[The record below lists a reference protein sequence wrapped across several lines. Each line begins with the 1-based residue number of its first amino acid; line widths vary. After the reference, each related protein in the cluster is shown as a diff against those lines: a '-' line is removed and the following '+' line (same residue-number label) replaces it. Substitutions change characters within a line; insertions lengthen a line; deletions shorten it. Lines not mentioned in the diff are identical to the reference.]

1 MISPRRASDGFP
13 IQRMLLLC
21 AVIEKRLKLSLWSR
35 DVYLNVVG
43 GLRIS
48 EPAADLAVVVA
59 VVSSL
64 TGLRVQP
71 GMAFVGEWGCEGGC
85 GLA

>member
-13 IQRMLLLC
+13 IQRLLLLC

-43 GLRIS
+43 GLVGRTSNTHSHI
-48 EPAADLAVVVA
+48 A
-59 VVSSL
+59 SSL
-64 TGLRVQP
+64 AYSQYPSQIQSTPYLIFNTP
-71 GMAFVGEWGCEGGC
+71 FAYT
-85 GLA
+85 L